1 MAACW
6 ASQFGEGMSTRIIDL
21 KSARTATGHAD
32 GINSR
37 TLEIFDSFGIVD
49 PIVRR
54 GVHEVEMS
62 YWVCFLLLVDFLF
75 SISLREYRWMC

>member
-6 ASQFGEGMSTRIIDL
+6 ASQFSEGMSTRMIDL

-32 GINSR
+32 GIHSR

-49 PIVRR
+49 PILRR
-54 GVHEVEMS
+54 GVHEVEMG
-62 YWVCFLLLVDFLF
+62 YWVCFSPSPFFGSWV
-75 SISLREYRWMC
+75 WGAWC